1 MTTIVIDESSKEGKA
16 FVELLRQMKFAQ
28 VLEGES
34 DWWVTISPAER
45 EAIKKGIADIEN
57 GKTLSHE
64 QMQNRYAQWLQDW
77 VVRTDCETG
86 FVILMHGG

>member
-64 QMQNRYAQWLQDW
+64 QMQNRYAQWLQD
-77 VVRTDCETG
+77 
-86 FVILMHGG
+86 